1 MSVQMT
7 FQRLLVIQVRFSF
20 ALLENNPSDNAMQ
33 PLTYERY
40 TSCIH
45 SQALIYLVLM
55 EHLTTAPTTTQIPR
69 NIVRRSTQRLVIA
82 MFP

>member
-1 MSVQMT
+1 MSVRMT
-7 FQRLLVIQVRFSF
+7 SPRLSVIQVTSSF
-20 ALLENNPSDNAMQ
+20 TLLENNPSNNVMQ
-33 PLTYERY
+33 PLTCERY
-40 TSCIH
+40 TSSIH

-69 NIVRRSTQRLVIA
+69 NIVRRFTQRLGIA